1 MKKETFIKSVRFDK
15 NELEVIE
22 KILKQK
28 KLDFSS
34 LVRTML
40 TKNSLLS
47 ALSYLE
53 QEKENKENG
62 ELKNQ
67 VIKDLTFQL
76 RAIGYNI
83 LKIKDNLK
91 GNINPN
97 EYKNILLV
105 ISDTNETLKN
115 LYEILSIIN
124 ENLDFSKMDTR
135 IANLESVRQG
145 EQYRQ
150 ERKSSAI

>member
-1 MKKETFIKSVRFDK
+1 MKKETFTKSVRFDK

-115 LYEILSIIN
+115 LYEILLIIN